1 MFDIERWQEIF
12 ETLSKNKLRTFLT
25 GLSVASGIFILVILL
40 GFSEGIAN
48 GVKSQFEQDAT
59 NKISVWTGVTTK
71 GYKGLNPGRYVQLK
85 NSSFEA
91 IENQYDDYFE
101 YRTKDYMIYGGT
113 VNYQNETGNYR
124 VRGTMPE
131 NQFIENADIGSGRFI
146 NSSDISSSKKVAVIG
161 NKIKE
166 DLFKGE
172 DPINKNIQIFGMSFK
187 VVGVFYDPGG
197 DREEGQ
203 VYVPL
208 TTAQKVFN
216 AGENIRNMAFT
227 VKMADDFDEAVQTSN
242 AIALGIEKKIKELH
256 TVAPDDISAVR
267 VNNTLEQAEKIY
279 SLIATLKLVFWFV
292 GIGTIIAGIVGVGN
306 IMLII
311 VKERTKEIGIR
322 KALGALPSSII
333 GMILQEAIFVTMF
346 SGLFGLILGLGL
358 LELVGPQIQ
367 NDFIK
372 YPQVDFKIALS
383 TVFLLVFAGTIAGFI
398 PAYRAAKIKPID
410 ALRDE

>member
-1 MFDIERWQEIF
+1 MFDLERWQEIF

-48 GVKSQFEQDAT
+48 GVKSQFEQDAA

-71 GYKGLNPGRYVQLK
+71 GYKGLNPGRYIQLK
-85 NSSFEA
+85 NSSFDA
-91 IENQYDDYFE
+91 VENGYDDYLE
-101 YRTKDYMIYGGT
+101 YRTKDYMIWGGT
-113 VNYQNETGNYR
+113 VNYNNETGNYR
-124 VRGTMPE
+124 VRGTMPD
-131 NQFIENADIGSGRFI
+131 NQFIENADMGSGRFI
-146 NSSDISSSKKVAVIG
+146 SQSDINESKKVAVIG
-161 NKIKE
+161 NKIKT

-172 DPINKNIQIFGMSFK
+172 DPINENIQVFGMNFK

-203 VYVPL
+203 VYIPL

-227 VKMADDFDEAVQTSN
+227 VKMADDFDEAVAVSN
-242 AIALGIEKKIKELH
+242 AIALGVEQKIKEIH
-256 TVAPDDISAVR
+256 TVAPDDVSAVR
-267 VNNTLEQAEKIY
+267 VHNTLEQAQKFY
-279 SLIATLKLVFWFV
+279 SLIATIRAVFWFV

-322 KALGALPSSII
+322 KALGALPMSIV
-333 GMILQEAIFVTMF
+333 GMILQESVFVTMF
-346 SGLFGLILGLGL
+346 SGLFGLIFGLGL
-358 LELVGPQIQ
+358 LELVGPLIES
-367 NDFIK
+367 DFIK
-372 YPQVDFKIALS
+372 YPQVDFNIALS
-383 TVFLLVFAGTIAGFI
+383 TVFLLVFAGALAGFV
-398 PAYRAAKIKPID
+398 PAYRAAMIKPID